1 MKFKASLF
9 ALLVAAVL
17 AFAQDAASGNPA
29 TQANGMSAQDSTAQ
43 DAAFQDILGQ
53 SYTPDGYI
61 TALDSATRDSL
72 AKDSLAKDSAQA
84 GSSNSEGGLV
94 LYDAQSSSSS
104 QTRHIGVDAPVYKYQ
119 ATLGMRSPSRGIVSL
134 EYIFAQ
140 EIFNVNVHFTDYNS
154 HLLQIGVSAIYFPMS
169 MRYFYMFLTSDWFKG
184 KYDRERRISGNR
196 YEDYE
201 EDVNYWRVV
210 AGIGGEFLFMEHF
223 GAYLEAGFEFFAGNG
238 SYYTH
243 LNKDYGTLDS
253 DKIVLPWGVGLLFPF

>member
-9 ALLVAAVL
+9 ALLAAAVF
-17 AFAQDAASGNPA
+17 AFAQDAAAVDSA
-29 TQANGMSAQDSTAQ
+29 MQANGLSAQDSAARE
-43 DAAFQDILGQ
+43 DALQDILGQ
-53 SYTPDGYI
+53 NYTPDGYI
-61 TALDSATRDSL
+61 TALDSA

-84 GSSNSEGGLV
+84 ESSNSEGGLV

-104 QTRHIGVDAPVYKYQ
+104 QQRHIGVDAPVYKYQ

-140 EIFNVNVHFTDYNS
+140 EIFNVNVHFTDCNS

-184 KYDRERRISGNR
+184 KYDRERRTSGNR

-243 LNKDYGTLDS
+243 LNKKYGTLDS
-253 DKIVLPWGVGLLFPF
+253 DKIVLPWGAGLLFPF

>member
-1 MKFKASLF
+1 MKIKASLF
-9 ALLVAAVL
+9 ALLVAAVCV
-17 AFAQDAASGNPA
+17 FAQEAPADSAKQASSMA
-29 TQANGMSAQDSTAQ
+29 AQDSAAR

-53 SYTPDGYI
+53 NYTPDGYI
-61 TALDSATRDSL
+61 TALDSA

-84 GSSNSEGGLV
+84 ESSSSEGGLV

-104 QTRHIGVDAPVYKYQ
+104 PIRHIGVDAPMYKYQ
-119 ATLGMRSPSRGIVSL
+119 VTVGLNSPSRGIVSL

-140 EIFNVNVHFTDYNS
+140 EIFNANVHFTDYNS

-184 KYDRERRISGNR
+184 KYDREKRISKNE

-253 DKIVLPWGVGLLFPF
+253 DKIVLPWGAGLLFPF